1 MIAEDAQSSY
11 SRILA
16 EHDIE
21 RAQRN
26 KRTALLQKLSSEEM
40 NGSPGPHGTIS
51 HLSQGALTGIDVSML
66 ANVLLAIG
74 DVKTLNLILESPGGD
89 GTQVEKFVSLC
100 RNQCERF
107 RVIIPN
113 EAKSAATLIA
123 LGADEIVMGPTS
135 ELGPIDAQIPAIVSG
150 VFRYVSAQSFI
161 DARDD
166 ALKQYAERKA
176 NNQDVEPILQM
187 ITTLDLPFVAECER
201 LMEFGRDVGKKLLCE
216 YMFKDLTDADVRA
229 DGIVRD
235 LSSVE
240 IYKVHGRRI
249 TGPMARTMGLQIKA
263 CGRNDVF
270 WKEIFE
276 YYQRATICTSR
287 TSAVKLF
294 ETEHDMFTAAARQE
308 ASS

>member
-1 MIAEDAQSSY
+1 MITPEAQASY

-16 EHDIE
+16 EHDIS
-21 RAQRN
+21 RDQRN
-26 KRTALLQKLSSEEM
+26 KRTALLQNISSEEM
-40 NGSPGPHGTIS
+40 NGSPGPHGTIA
-51 HLSQGALTGIDVSML
+51 HLSQAALNGNDVSML
-66 ANVLLAIG
+66 ANVLLNLG

-123 LGADEIVMGPTS
+123 LGADEIVMGPPS
-135 ELGPIDAQIPAIVSG
+135 ELGPIDAQIPAIVAG
-150 VFRYVSAQSFI
+150 IARYVSAQSFI

-166 ALKQYAERKA
+166 ALRQYSERKA
-176 NNQDVEPILQM
+176 NGQDVEPILQM

-216 YMFKDLTDADVRA
+216 YMFKSSTDKEARA
-229 DGIVRD
+229 DKIVTN

-240 IYKVHGRRI
+240 IYKVHGRLI
-249 TGPMARTMGLQIKA
+249 NGPMARGMGLEVRA
-263 CGRNDVF
+263 CGRTEAF
-270 WKEIFE
+270 WKNVFE
-276 YYQRATICTSR
+276 YYQRATICIGR
-287 TSAVKLF
+287 ESALKLF
-294 ETEHDMFTAAARQE
+294 ETEHDMFSAVARE
-308 ASS
+308 VSA